1 MCGGWRSRSFGTRAR
16 VFRRKRFNLPRASFG
31 PTNRDF
37 ERTLSGRQLVSLDD
51 LPSGFQI
58 EPSGCRRSPH
68 APSARPWLRS
78 TSRCVSQPSRD
89 FPRASAAIARAIPPR
104 TSPFRRDF
112 RAAHLSRPLRSD
124 TRSPRA
130 RRTPPRAG
138 SPRTCRT
145 PRRNPSR
152 WWTPR
157 CSRRS
162 RSCARSARKPRR
174 PARQRYDSSR
184 DRDTA
189 AMVFLSALASTWA
202 TTPAVSVPTRVT
214 RTARRGERAMR
225 SNRPAFTT
233 PRRLRRDA
241 RVPGARARRPP
252 RGPLSPRSRSRPRA
266 RSRRVSQRFG
276 FFTRVIRKKRLFRRD
291 LFRDASLPSP
301 RGSKLDASEAASVDG
316 RWMFSTTFVDRY

>member
-1 MCGGWRSRSFGTRAR
+1 MAEVNVEVR
-16 VFRRKRFNLPRASFG
+16 V
-31 PTNRDF
+31 
-37 ERTLSGRQLVSLDD
+37 
-51 LPSGFQI
+51 
-58 EPSGCRRSPH
+58 
-68 APSARPWLRS
+68 SA
-78 TSRCVSQPSRD
+78 
-89 FPRASAAIARAIPPR
+89 FPRFPARIRGDRACASAAK
-104 TSPFRRDF
+104 SPFRRDF

-225 SNRPAFTT
+225 SNRPAFTI

-276 FFTRVIRKKRLFRRD
+276 FFTRVIRKKRLFQKRPFSRRE
-291 LFRDASLPSP
+291 PS
-301 RGSKLDASEAASVDG
+301 REARSSTLRRRRLSTVDG
-316 RWMFSTTFVDRY
+316 CSPPHSSIGTERVKTDPRPFSRDPLCL

>member
-1 MCGGWRSRSFGTRAR
+1 MAEVNVEVGVSAFPARDARFPARLRGDRA
-16 VFRRKRFNLPRASFG
+16 
-31 PTNRDF
+31 
-37 ERTLSGRQLVSLDD
+37 
-51 LPSGFQI
+51 
-58 EPSGCRRSPH
+58 C
-68 APSARPWLRS
+68 PSAANVAVS
-78 TSRCVSQPSRD
+78 SRRFAP
-89 FPRASAAIARAIPPR
+89 
-104 TSPFRRDF
+104 
-112 RAAHLSRPLRSD
+112 AHLSRPLRSD
-124 TRSPRA
+124 TRSPRR
-130 RRTPPRAG
+130 RRTPRRAR
-138 SPRTCRT
+138 SPWTCRT
-145 PRRNPSR
+145 PRRSRSR

-162 RSCARSARKPRR
+162 RSCAMSARKPRR

-189 AMVFLSALASTWA
+189 AMVFLSALASTSA

-276 FFTRVIRKKRLFRRD
+276 FFTRVIRKKRLFQKRP
-291 LFRDASLPSP
+291 FPDASLPSP
-301 RGSKLDASEAASVDG
+301 RGSKLDASEEASVDG
-316 RWMFSTTFVDRY
+316 RWMFSTTFVNRYCARED